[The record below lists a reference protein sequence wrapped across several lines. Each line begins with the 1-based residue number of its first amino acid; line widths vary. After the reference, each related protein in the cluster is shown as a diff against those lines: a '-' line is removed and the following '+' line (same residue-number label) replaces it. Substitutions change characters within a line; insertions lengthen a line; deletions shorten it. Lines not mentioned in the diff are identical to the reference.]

1 MRERA
6 ILLAEHLST
15 PLAQRGPRTT
25 TGGTQV
31 DVGARAGT
39 RSNAAARPGHW
50 RWNFGVL
57 GGDIALFTL
66 GLNISSAQ
74 TILPLFVHHLSPSNE
89 AVALIAAV
97 RALGIYGPQL
107 LVAPLVERLHR
118 AKPLILA
125 VTIFERVPFL
135 VLAATA
141 IWLAR
146 SHPAALLVLFFLM
159 VFVHVF
165 AGGLTYP
172 AWLDLIARTIP
183 VDWRGRFFGWWS
195 GAGGLAGIGGAA
207 LAALLI
213 ARVAWPLNF
222 ALIFG
227 LTFAA
232 FVGSFALLAL
242 GREPA
247 RHLPAAMAGEPRVE
261 RPSRAKTVAGIARQS
276 RDLVEVLRAD
286 AGLRWLVGANAA
298 AGVATM
304 GGALFAVAALRQG
317 GLSAA
322 AVGAESTVLVVATT
336 VGYFLWGGLG
346 DQRGHR
352 SVLIGASLCM
362 AGAAALALG
371 ARGFLAYAA
380 VFLFLGL
387 SLSGTILAQLTFI
400 AELAPPARRPTYI
413 ALSSVAYAPFAVGA
427 PIVGGW
433 LADHWGYTPV
443 FVVAVAAGLLAAAIY
458 RFRVPEPRQ
467 APASAGL

>member
-1 MRERA
+1 M
-6 ILLAEHLST
+6 
-15 PLAQRGPRTT
+15 
-25 TGGTQV
+25 
-31 DVGARAGT
+31 
-39 RSNAAARPGHW
+39 
-50 RWNFGVL
+50 L
-57 GGDIALFTL
+57 GGDVALFTL

-97 RALGIYGPQL
+97 RALGVYGPQL
-107 LVAPLVERLHR
+107 FVAPLVERLRR

-135 VLAATA
+135 VLAAAA
-141 IWLAR
+141 IWFAR
-146 SHPAALLVLFFLM
+146 SSPAVLLVLFFLM

-195 GAGGLAGIGGAA
+195 GVGGIAGIGGAA

-222 ALIFG
+222 ALVFG

-232 FVGSFALLAL
+232 FVVSFVLLAL

-247 RHLPAAMAGEPRVE
+247 RLLPAAAASAPLTA
-261 RPSRAKTVAGIARQS
+261 RPSLRQAGAAIARQS
-276 RDLVEVLRAD
+276 QGFLAVVRAD
-286 AGLRWLVGANAA
+286 AALRWLVSANAA

-304 GGALFAVAALRQG
+304 AGALFAVAALKQG

-322 AVGAESTVLVVATT
+322 AVGAESTVLAIATT
-336 VGYFLWGGLG
+336 AGYFLWGGLG

-352 SVLIGASLCM
+352 SVLIGSSACM

-400 AELAPPARRPTYI
+400 AELAPPVRRPTYI
-413 ALSSVAYAPFAVGA
+413 AISSVAYAPFAVGS

-433 LADHWGYTPV
+433 IADHWGYLPV

-458 RFRVPEPRQ
+458 RFRVPEPRK
-467 APASAGL
+467 APRDPGA